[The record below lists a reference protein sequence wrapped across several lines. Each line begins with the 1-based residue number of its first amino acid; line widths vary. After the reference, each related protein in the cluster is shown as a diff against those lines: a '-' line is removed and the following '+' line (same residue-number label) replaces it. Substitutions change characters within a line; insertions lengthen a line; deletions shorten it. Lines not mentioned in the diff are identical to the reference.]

1 MRRYAQTSGVLAPQ
15 TLSVST
21 LPQAVVEQIYSYG
34 LDLLL
39 DQRRYLSWKSVLPQ
53 SDFVRLRGFT
63 VLLPTGMLA
72 HPLLPA
78 THAYIETHENSI
90 VFLLNDE
97 AAVLPDTSSEDTT
110 LCGVPATN
118 TYIVRCQKF
127 PQQPFF
133 ITTLYHA
140 CYLPH

>member
-63 VLLPTGMLA
+63 VLLPTGLLA
-72 HPLLPA
+72 HPLPPA

-90 VFLLNDE
+90 VFLLHDE
-97 AAVLPDTSSEDTT
+97 AGMLAYHSGEDA
-110 LCGVPATN
+110 GREDSPTN

-140 CYLPH
+140 CYLPR